1 MREAMHLEYTM
12 TERMSDVLKILRK
25 QGWACYHLSQ
35 GGSLSLFLSP
45 REWWCSSFL
54 YLLLLQHL
62 YPGEQWFWSWIW
74 VFFQIIFST
83 QSYSQDPKKG
93 CILLFHHQENFSQR
107 WREQLSPCCS
117 ELWPRLRVDWW
128 SRGHQ
133 QVLHVPQGGVNQH
146 FLGWLILMISRY
158 HLWFLWIRTRILISI
173 PLDQDQAY
181 SACFPDGGGGSPDWS
196 CDPVTSWSKP
206 KEHKNLKQLQSS
218 QSNCN
223 FRPPGKPQLL
233 LGLLWL
239 LLLPGLHNWNPG
251 CYLLLNVQL

>member
-1 MREAMHLEYTM
+1 MREAMYLEYTM

-35 GGSLSLFLSP
+35 GGSLSLFLRP
-45 REWWCSSFL
+45 REWWSSSFL

-93 CILLFHHQENFSQR
+93 CILLFHHQENFSQW
-107 WREQLSPCCS
+107 WREQLGPSCS

-146 FLGWLILMISRY
+146 FLGWLILMI
-158 HLWFLWIRTRILISI
+158 
-173 PLDQDQAY
+173 
-181 SACFPDGGGGSPDWS
+181 
-196 CDPVTSWSKP
+196 
-206 KEHKNLKQLQSS
+206 
-218 QSNCN
+218 
-223 FRPPGKPQLL
+223 
-233 LGLLWL
+233 
-239 LLLPGLHNWNPG
+239 
-251 CYLLLNVQL
+251 